1 MTSNSEEPSHH
12 SPGAG
17 FKNPWP
23 NSTPSGTPLRLLR
36 WHWQR
41 FRHGIPPAPSPHS
54 LPVATAR
61 IASPARHDEL
71 RVTWLGQSG
80 FLLQISGINVLLD
93 PVLSKRASPFRS
105 FGPARLVA
113 APVSVGRLPEIA
125 AVVLSHDH
133 YDHLDA
139 PTLERLAQRFGR
151 KLTFFAALGYEPLL
165 KKLGAQRVIESD
177 WWQDT
182 ALEGSALRLTCL
194 PAQHWTRRA
203 FDMGKRLWCSW
214 LLRTGDF
221 SLYFSG
227 DSGYCPAFREIRQRV
242 GSPEVALLPIGA
254 YEPRW
259 FMKPAHMNPE
269 EAVQSYIDLGAR
281 EFVAMH
287 WGTFRL
293 TDEPMLE
300 PPVRTREEWS
310 RRGLDLANLHIP
322 AHGETLIWRA
332 KTRSTT

>member
-1 MTSNSEEPSHH
+1 M
-12 SPGAG
+12 
-17 FKNPWP
+17 
-23 NSTPSGTPLRLLR
+23 
-36 WHWQR
+36 
-41 FRHGIPPAPSPHS
+41 PPAPSTDS
-54 LPVATAR
+54 FPVAEPQIVSR
-61 IASPARHDEL
+61 ASREEL

-93 PVLSKRASPFRS
+93 PVLSKRASPFRNI
-105 FGPARLVA
+105 GPPRLIA
-113 APVSVGRLPEIA
+113 APMSVAGLPDID

-139 PTLERLAQRFGR
+139 PTLRSLSQRFGA
-151 KLTFFAALGYEPLL
+151 KLPFFAPLGYEPLL
-165 KKLGAQRVIESD
+165 KKLGAQVIIERD
-177 WWQDT
+177 WWQDA
-182 ALEGSALRLTCL
+182 ALEGSPLRLTCL

-214 LLRTGDF
+214 LLHTDDF
-221 SLYFSG
+221 RLYFSG
-227 DSGYCPAFREIRQRV
+227 DSGYCPAFREIRERV
-242 GSPEVALLPIGA
+242 GAPDVALLPIGA

-281 EFVAMH
+281 KFVAMH

-310 RRGLDLANLHIP
+310 RRGLDHADLHIP